1 MVKDIVFELYT
12 KLEIQKN
19 EISSIET
26 KNKFENR
33 VQRQKLSQNLF
44 LEFENDQNSFSGQP
58 FDFFFVEFKRGRL
71 RCTLKSQIS
80 HGLCG
85 GCR

>member
-58 FDFFFVEFKRGRL
+58 FDFFFVELKRVLGRFGRL
-71 RCTLKSQIS
+71 NVTGTFLNILS
-80 HGLCG
+80 
-85 GCR
+85 